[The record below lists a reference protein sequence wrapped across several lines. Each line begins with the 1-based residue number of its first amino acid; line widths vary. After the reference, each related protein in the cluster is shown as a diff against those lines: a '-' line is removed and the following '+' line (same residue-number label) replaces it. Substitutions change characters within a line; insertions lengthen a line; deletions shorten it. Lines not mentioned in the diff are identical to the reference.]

1 MDTKEQYKK
10 IIRSEITLAKIQ
22 NYKKSDELMRE
33 IIRNILNTRK
43 EDLINLTCALSE
55 ICKEM
60 ECERI

>member
-33 IIRNILNTRK
+33 IIRNILNTHK

-60 ECERI
+60 KCEGI